1 MSRKQS
7 SEMLDATSLFSF
19 HVFERYGVR
28 VNNLQKY
35 NLLQGVGA
43 KVPRHLFLGLCL
55 FIGSSAF
62 EQEFDLLEEV
72 QG

>member
-1 MSRKQS
+1 
-7 SEMLDATSLFSF
+7 
-19 HVFERYGVR
+19 VR

-35 NLLQGVGA
+35 NLLKGGGGRGK
-43 KVPRHLFLGLCL
+43 KVLRHLFLGLCL
-55 FIGSSAF
+55 FIGSSTS